1 MPETITLHFETR
13 IGSGSRD
20 ARKLRRAGRIP
31 GTLFGHGDSQAI
43 TLEAVSF
50 RRQIKPEHYGSTMVT
65 LTDGNQSETAL
76 VKEVQTD
83 MLKNE
88 ILHISLQRVVAGD
101 RVTISVPVLLHGEPL
116 GVRAGGVLEQ
126 VVHSVNLRC
135 GADQVPSHLDYDVSS
150 LDVNDN
156 VHAAQLALPAGVELL
171 DHADQV
177 IAVVLAPTVPALEEP
192 TRVDPGVTGPELTRE
207 KQQEDFPSE
216 R

>member
-1 MPETITLHFETR
+1 MPDHVTLQFETR
-13 IGSGSRD
+13 TGSGSRD

-43 TLEAVSF
+43 TLETTSF
-50 RRQIKPEHYGSTMVT
+50 RRQIKPDRYGSTMVT
-65 LTDGNQSETAL
+65 LTDGHQSETAL

-83 MLKNE
+83 TLKNE
-88 ILHISLQRVVAGD
+88 VLHISLQRVEAGD
-101 RVTISVPVLLHGEPL
+101 RVSISVPVLLHGEPL

-126 VVHSVNLRC
+126 MVHSVDLRC
-135 GADQVPSHLDYDVSS
+135 GADQVPSHLDYDVSM
-150 LDVNDN
+150 LNVNDN

-171 DHADQV
+171 DHADEM

-192 TRVDPGVTGPELTRE
+192 TRVEPGVTGPELTGD